1 MRLRLPGVRR
11 NACTPR
17 PPCLTLILLGEIT
30 MPEANA
36 LLKMVTTRLDQEKF
50 RQQHWEGTFSEYLDI
65 VSKNARVARNAF
77 QRVYDMI
84 LSYGFEKY
92 TLLKADIIK
101 YHFFSDP
108 IDHGA
113 DAVFGL

>member
-1 MRLRLPGVRR
+1 MKRG
-11 NACTPR
+11 T
-17 PPCLTLILLGEIT
+17 LTGEIF
-30 MPEANA
+30 MPEASA
-36 LLKMVTTRLDQEKF
+36 LLKLVATRLDQEKF
-50 RQQHWEGTFSEYLDI
+50 RQQHWEGTFQEYVEI
-65 VSKNARVARNAF
+65 VSKNPRVVRNAF

-92 TLLKADIIK
+92 TLLKQDIVK

-113 DAVFGL
+113 DAVFGLD

>member
-1 MRLRLPGVRR
+1 MPMGIFGAPGSR
-11 NACTPR
+11 AFS
-17 PPCLTLILLGEIT
+17 EFA
-30 MPEANA
+30 MSEASN

-50 RQQHWEGTFSEYLDI
+50 RQQHWEGNFHDYLEI
-65 VSKNARVARNAF
+65 VAKNPRVVRNAF

-92 TLLKADIIK
+92 NLLKQDIVK

-108 IDHGA
+108 ID
-113 DAVFGL
+113 